1 MRNAGGWAPCH
12 APRVEHR
19 LLASGVGVAAA
30 LLSISSFAP
39 QIVKI
44 WREKDASSVSLRTY
58 VVTVA
63 GFSCWI
69 AYGVLVGAW
78 PVIASNTACLLMSGA
93 VLVLKWRYG
102 RRRARGGDRG

>member
-1 MRNAGGWAPCH
+1 VNLGPLAPI
-12 APRVEHR
+12 
-19 LLASGVGVAAA
+19 VGTAAA
-30 LLSISSFAP
+30 LLSITSFAP

-69 AYGVLVGAW
+69 AYGALIKAW

-93 VLVLKWRYG
+93 VLVLRWRYG
-102 RRRARGGDRG
+102 RGEKHASCP

>member
-1 MRNAGGWAPCH
+1 MGAT
-12 APRVEHR
+12 
-19 LLASGVGVAAA
+19 LADSTVVSAVGTAAA
-30 LLSISSFAP
+30 LLSITSFAP

-58 VVTVA
+58 LVTVA

-69 AYGVLVGAW
+69 AYGVLIGAW

-93 VLVLKWRYG
+93 VLALKWRFS
-102 RRRARGGDRG
+102 RKGD